1 MDGCTRRSF
10 LKLALTATLVGGNL
24 KGYAW
29 AHLRGRK
36 FVPVSMTTDGGRQ
49 SSGTFADLE
58 KPPAPA
64 ILIVHD
70 HWGASASIRWIASEL
85 GRQGFLA
92 VIPHLFP
99 VKFAANA
106 KEGRA
111 MLAELE
117 PERTMDILNSWMRWL
132 KAHFFCTGKVGI
144 LGWGEN
150 ALRALQVAH
159 DEPALASVVY
169 YPVKGVAAA
178 ANIGQ
183 VSGKVL
189 AHIADQA
196 GQFNTLS
203 PDQLKQSLSLDEQQ
217 FEFHHYNAPVGFA
230 DFLHQE
236 FEATSDAMAW
246 KRTLAFYRQHLK
258 DG

>member
-1 MDGCTRRSF
+1 MDMYTRRSF

-24 KGYAW
+24 KRSGW

-36 FVPVSMTTDGGRQ
+36 FVPVSITTDGGRQ
-49 SSGTFADLE
+49 SSGTFVDLE

-70 HWGASASIRWIASEL
+70 HWGASASIRWIGSEL

-106 KEGRA
+106 EEGRA
-111 MLAELE
+111 MLAQLE
-117 PERTMDILNSWMRWL
+117 PERTMDLLNSWMRWL

-144 LGWGEN
+144 LGWGES
-150 ALRALQVAH
+150 ALWALQVAH

-169 YPVKGVAAA
+169 YPVKGLVAAKM
-178 ANIGQ
+178 GH
-183 VSGKVL
+183 VSGNVL
-189 AHIADQA
+189 THIADLP

-203 PDQLKQSLSLDEQQ
+203 PEQLKQSLSLDEQQ
-217 FEFHHYNAPVGFA
+217 FEFYHYQAPVGFA
-230 DFLHQE
+230 DFLRQE
-236 FEATSDAMAW
+236 FEPTSDSTAW
-246 KRTLAFYRQHLK
+246 KRTLAFYRQHLQ